1 MEDLYI
7 NFTVSI
13 ARLNKLVQKIKS
25 FEINKYGLHP
35 IHVSCGYYL
44 SKNPEGLTAK
54 ELCDM
59 SLEDK
64 AAISRALKT
73 LQERGIV
80 EYSPKGRNEIVK
92 LTQDGQKLAN
102 IISERINAAVKA
114 GSVNLTNKQREFFY
128 NSLLEIS
135 DNLIKYYENL
145 IKKEEYTK

>member
-13 ARLNKLVQKIKS
+13 ARLNKLVQRIKS
-25 FEINKYGLHP
+25 FEISKYGLQP

-44 SKNPEGLTAK
+44 SKNPQGLTAK

-73 LQERGIV
+73 LQEKGIV
-80 EYSPKGRNEIVK
+80 EYSPRGRNEIVK
-92 LTQDGQKLAN
+92 LTCEGQKLAD
-102 IISERINAAVKA
+102 IISDKINAAVKA
-114 GSVNLTNKQREFFY
+114 GSVNITPEQREFFY

-135 DNLIKYYENL
+135 DNLIKYYEDL
-145 IKKEEYTK
+145 IKKED